1 MKLNYMHTH
10 KGEIMNFEELENE
23 QEEQEEQEDTLQN
36 VSWNQMKIAIIVG
49 IVITFVLVSPI
60 IWIASKI
67 GN

>member
-1 MKLNYMHTH
+1 MHTH
-10 KGEIMNFEELENE
+10 KGEIMDFEELEIE
-23 QEEQEEQEDTLQN
+23 QEDEQEEQEDTLQN

-49 IVITFVLVSPI
+49 IIITFVLVSPI

>member
-1 MKLNYMHTH
+1 MD
-10 KGEIMNFEELENE
+10 FEELEIE
-23 QEEQEEQEDTLQN
+23 QEDEQEEQEDTLQN

-49 IVITFVLVSPI
+49 IIITFVLVSPI